1 MVPPACGPKL
11 PITDGEISIME
22 IESYLRFFLALGV
35 TGGLIMVFYV
45 GLRRYL
51 MGRSWAG
58 AGRGRRL
65 QIIEVVAV
73 DSRRRAVLLRR
84 DTVEHLIVIG
94 GPTDVLIEAGI
105 PMQAANI
112 VSLPDGAEG
121 NQP

>member
-1 MVPPACGPKL
+1 
-11 PITDGEISIME
+11 ME

-58 AGRGRRL
+58 AGRGQRL
-65 QIIEVVAV
+65 RIIEVVAV

-84 DTVEHLIVIG
+84 DSVEHLIVIG
-94 GPTDVLIEAGI
+94 GQNDLLVEAGI
-105 PMQAANI
+105 P
-112 VSLPDGAEG
+112 LPDADTLSSPDRTEG
-121 NQP
+121 KQS

>member
-1 MVPPACGPKL
+1 
-11 PITDGEISIME
+11 ME

-58 AGRGRRL
+58 GGRGRRL
-65 QIIEVVAV
+65 KIVEVVAV

-84 DTVEHLIVIG
+84 DNVEHLIVIG
-94 GPTDVLIEAGI
+94 GQNDLLVEGGIETKDPDAFT
-105 PMQAANI
+105 
-112 VSLPDGAEG
+112 LPRPAQGASS
-121 NQP
+121 